1 MEVQVILRKDVE
13 KLGRVGDVVKVRAGY
28 ARNYLLPQGIAYPVS
43 PDNIKRIQAEKE
55 RARQEEE
62 RRLEEIKS
70 FGEKLASTS
79 VTIEAKAEEG
89 RLFGSVT
96 AQMVADALK
105 EERGLEVP
113 AKAVKLEHPL
123 KEIGVYDVPIHLH
136 PGVEVNLKVWVVE
149 AR

>member
-28 ARNYLLPQGIAYPVS
+28 ARNFLLPQGIAYPVNA
-43 PDNIKRIQAEKE
+43 DNIKRIEAERE

-62 RRLEEIKS
+62 RRLDEVKS
-70 FGEKLASTS
+70 FAEKLATTS

-89 RLFGSVT
+89 RRFGSVT
-96 AQMVADALK
+96 AQMVVDALK
-105 EERGLEVP
+105 AERGIEVP

-123 KEIGVYDVPIHLH
+123 KEIGVYDVPLHLH

-149 AR
+149 SR

>member
-13 KLGRVGDVVKVRAGY
+13 KLGKVGDVVTVKAGY
-28 ARNYLLPQGIAYPVS
+28 ARNYLLPQGVAYPVT
-43 PDNIKRIQAEKE
+43 PDNLKRIEAEKE

-96 AQMVADALK
+96 AQMVAEALK
-105 EERGLEVP
+105 AERGLEIPV
-113 AKAVKLEHPL
+113 KAVRLEHPL

>member
-43 PDNIKRIQAEKE
+43 ADNIKRIQAERE

-79 VTIEAKAEEG
+79 VTIEAKAEDG
-89 RLFGSVT
+89 HLFGSVT
-96 AQMVADALK
+96 AQMVVDALK
-105 EERGLEVP
+105 EERGLEIP

-123 KEIGVYDVPIHLH
+123 KEIGVYDVPVHLH
-136 PGVEVNLKVWVVE
+136 TGVEVNLKVWVVE